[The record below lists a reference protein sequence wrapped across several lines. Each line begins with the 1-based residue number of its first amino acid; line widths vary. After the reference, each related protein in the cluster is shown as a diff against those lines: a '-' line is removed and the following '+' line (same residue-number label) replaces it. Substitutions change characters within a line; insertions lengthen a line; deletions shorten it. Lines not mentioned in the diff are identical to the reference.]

1 MPFGGLRRGV
11 LGALVGGSLMM
22 AGRIG
27 RRAALPFGVFLAT
40 AGVCTLF
47 IGQGVW
53 AWYLR
58 LIGAA

>member
-1 MPFGGLRRGV
+1 L